1 MKGSE
6 HTMLLYFTGTGNSEY
21 DALRI
26 AKETR
31 EDLLL
36 MGLKWRSIGQSGG
49 SNPAN
54 HFPNPSLR

>member
-21 DALRI
+21 AALRI

-31 EDLLL
+31 
-36 MGLKWRSIGQSGG
+36 RSV
-49 SNPAN
+49 N
-54 HFPNPSLR
+54 